1 MRARKV
7 LILSVMAVFLPF
19 QSISA
24 EIPPADEI
32 PEEVARTEIILEA
45 RSPLD
50 NRPLTAEEYAL
61 LQEEIAT
68 SPYPPRV
75 NPKIRQLIALA
86 RLRKLLLIL
95 VPFAR

>member
-50 NRPLTAEEYAL
+50 NRPLTAEE
-61 LQEEIAT
+61 
-68 SPYPPRV
+68 
-75 NPKIRQLIALA
+75 IRQLIALA